1 MTQVSKQQT
10 FRIRLPQ
17 FEGPFDLLLF
27 FIERDE
33 IDIYDIPIAKITE
46 DFLAYLRAMEELDIE
61 VAGEFILMAAVLMR
75 IKAKMLLPRPELD
88 EEGNEIDPR
97 EELVHMLIEYKRF
110 KELLPELRQLEQ
122 ARAQQVERGN
132 VEEDLLRIAQHAL
145 IQADYEPTSVYK
157 LFAAFQR
164 VVEKD
169 RLRQQKPQ
177 HTLIRIPY
185 TVKHTKAQ
193 LRQRFAH
200 KPRAHFRELF
210 HQCSDR
216 LEAIVCD
223 VPLLGI
229 KSLTVCYLRRSKGQ
243 AYEKMGYCADL
254 GICGNC
260 AICRGTGD
268 FSPATSPL
276 SSQSLLR
283 LTRGYHHPTGRRYRQ
298 KWHTD
303 RARGEDP
310 IHRPSKAYPSGG
322 CRSAL

>member
-1 MTQVSKQQT
+1 MTTAPKKQT
-10 FRIRLPQ
+10 FRIHLPQ

-61 VAGEFILMAAVLMR
+61 VAGEFILMAAMLMR

-122 ARAQQVERGN
+122 ARAKQLERGN
-132 VEEDLLRIAQHAL
+132 VEEDLLRIAQHAM

-164 VVEKD
+164 IVEKD
-169 RLRQQKPQ
+169 QLRQQQPQ

-185 TVKHTKAQ
+185 TVKQTKAQ
-193 LRQRFAH
+193 LRQHFART
-200 KPRAHFRELF
+200 PRAHFRELF
-210 HQCSDR
+210 RRCADR
-216 LEAIVCD
+216 FQAIVTFLSILE
-223 VPLLGI
+223 LLNEGF
-229 KSLTVCYLRRSKGQ
+229 LRLVE
-243 AYEKMGYCADL
+243 A
-254 GICGNC
+254 
-260 AICRGTGD
+260 RGTND
-268 FSPATSPL
+268 FTL
-276 SSQSLLR
+276 V
-283 LTRGYHHPTGRRYRQ
+283 
-298 KWHTD
+298 
-303 RARGEDP
+303 
-310 IHRPSKAYPSGG
+310 KA
-322 CRSAL
+322 A